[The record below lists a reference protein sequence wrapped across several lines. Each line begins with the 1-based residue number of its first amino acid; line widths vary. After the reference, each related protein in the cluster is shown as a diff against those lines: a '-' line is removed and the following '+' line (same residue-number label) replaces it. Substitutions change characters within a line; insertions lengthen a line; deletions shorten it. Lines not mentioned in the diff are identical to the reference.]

1 MNLYKVT
8 ATFNGKTTEIQVR
21 TSSRRAAITRASLHL
36 IPLDNKRD
44 KAEVS
49 FACEFVKSLPR
60 EKKSDTIL
68 MDPAKCEAFEMP
80 CKAAATK
87 LIEMKIR
94 GG

>member
-44 KAEVS
+44 KAGKEIRYDLDGPSQVR
-49 FACEFVKSLPR
+49 SLR
-60 EKKSDTIL
+60 DAVQGCG
-68 MDPAKCEAFEMP
+68 DQAD
-80 CKAAATK
+80 
-87 LIEMKIR
+87 
-94 GG
+94 